1 MEDIER
7 MIGRRYWGLVS
18 LGALAG
24 CATSAPYHPPQVPL
38 PPGFTI
44 GQVGA
49 VPHEADWWQVFND
62 PTLTSLV
69 NRALTANLD
78 VQQAATRIREARAQ
92 ERITRS
98 ASGPQINASGQ
109 ASYNRLSGNSLP
121 PGLAGLFSGSPDPSS
136 GSGLGLPGE
145 TFSIY
150 QLGFDASWEVD
161 LFGGQRRANQ
171 AAGARADAALW
182 SARDAE
188 VVLAA
193 EVANTYQQYRALQR
207 RLSLLEQTLATQ
219 RESAEFLSVRARHGL
234 VPESDAHA
242 QQRVLLQT
250 LAQQQD
256 LAAQAQARA
265 HALAMLLGLPPADLS
280 AELAAAPSDPPVAV
294 DVPPGLPSQLVE
306 RRPDLRA
313 AERQL
318 AAATADVGVATADLY
333 PKFSLTGAL
342 QLASRSLSTLLES
355 DSLQDNVNGR
365 ISLPLLDRARAHAT
379 VQLRQAQ
386 ADEALLAYRGAI
398 LIALRDVEDALMHLQ
413 ADRERLGQLRGV
425 ACSAQED
432 ADSAAVRYRHGLVA
446 ATELLAAQQT
456 SQQASD
462 AQVQAEAVAAQDVV
476 ALYKALG
483 GGWNPQRTSGKEEFS
498 GG

>member
-1 MEDIER
+1 
-7 MIGRRYWGLVS
+7 MIGRTHGGLLTLV
-18 LGALAG
+18 ALAG
-24 CATSAPYHPPQVPL
+24 CATSAPYHPPTVTL
-38 PPGFTI
+38 PPSFTI
-44 GQVGA
+44 GQGGV

-62 PTLTSLV
+62 PALTTLIV
-69 NRALTANLD
+69 RALTGNID
-78 VQQAATRIREARAQ
+78 VRQAATRIREARAQ
-92 ERITRS
+92 ERITHA

-121 PGLAGLFSGSPDPSS
+121 PGLAGLFSGTPDTSS
-136 GSGLGLPGE
+136 GTGVGLPGE

-171 AAGARADAALW
+171 AASARADAALW

-188 VVLAA
+188 VTLAA
-193 EVANTYQQYRALQR
+193 EVANTYEQYRALQR
-207 RLSLLEQTLATQ
+207 RLSLLEQMITTQ
-219 RESAEFLSVRARHGL
+219 REAADYLAVRARHGL
-234 VPESDAHA
+234 VPESDTHA
-242 QQRVLLQT
+242 QERVLNQT

-265 HALAMLLGLPPADLS
+265 HALSVLLGLPPAALVAELS
-280 AELAAAPSDPPVAV
+280 AVPSVAPVAV

-306 RRPDLRA
+306 RRPDLRV
-313 AERQL
+313 AERHL
-318 AAATADVGVATADLY
+318 AAATADAGVATADLY
-333 PKFSLTGAL
+333 PKFTLTGAL
-342 QLASRSLSTLLES
+342 QLASRSLSTLLEG

-365 ISLPLLDRARAHAT
+365 ISLPLLDRARLHAT

-386 ADEALLAYRGAI
+386 ADEALLVYRGAI
-398 LIALRDVEDALMHLQ
+398 LIALRDVEDALTRLQ
-413 ADRERLGQLRGV
+413 ADRQRLEQLTGV
-425 ACSAQED
+425 ARSAQED
-432 ADSAAVRYRHGLVA
+432 ADSAAVRYRHGLVP
-446 ATELLAAQQT
+446 ATDLLAAQQT

-462 AQVQAEAVAAQDVV
+462 AQVQGQAAATQDVV

-483 GGWNPQRTSGKEEFS
+483 GGWDSQGTAGKGEFS